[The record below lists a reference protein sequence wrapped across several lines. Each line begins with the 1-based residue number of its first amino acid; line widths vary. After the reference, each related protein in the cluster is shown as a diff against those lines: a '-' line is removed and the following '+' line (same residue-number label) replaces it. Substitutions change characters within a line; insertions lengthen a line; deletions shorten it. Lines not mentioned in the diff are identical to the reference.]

1 MARTASE
8 DPVTATANK
17 IPLRMQVKYRDK
29 VVPALQKE
37 FGYKNPMMVP
47 RLLKVVVN
55 MGVGQAVQ
63 NKARIEAANKDLTAI
78 VGQKPMIRKARQS
91 VASFKLREGYPIGVA
106 VTLRGPRMWEFV
118 DRLISLAIPRIRD
131 FRGLPTKLDGRGNY
145 TMGLSEQSVFPEI
158 QLDKV
163 EFVQGMD
170 ITFVTT
176 ARTDKEGMALLASLG
191 MPFRK

>member
-1 MARTASE
+1 M
-8 DPVTATANK
+8 TATAPK
-17 IPLRMQVKYRDK
+17 TTPRMLQKYRDK
-29 VVPALQKE
+29 VVPALLKE
-37 FGYKNPMMVP
+37 FGYQNPMMVP
-47 RLLKVVVN
+47 RLSKIVVN
-55 MGVGQAVQ
+55 MGVGQAVN
-63 NKARIEAANKDLTAI
+63 NKARIEAANKDMTAI

-106 VTLRGPRMWEFV
+106 VTLRGPRMWEFL
-118 DRLISLAIPRIRD
+118 DRLITLAIPRIRD
-131 FRGLPTKLDGRGNY
+131 FRGVPTKLDGRGNY

-176 ARTDKEGMALLASLG
+176 AQTDKEGQALLAHLG

>member
-1 MARTASE
+1 MTTTTTSSGGSIAGKTPR
-8 DPVTATANK
+8 
-17 IPLRMQVKYRDK
+17 LQQLYRDK
-29 VVPALQKE
+29 IIGALRKE
-37 FGYKNPMMVP
+37 FGYSNPMMVP
-47 RLLKVVVN
+47 RLMKIVVN
-55 MGVGQAVQ
+55 MGVGRAVE
-63 NKARIEAANKDLTAI
+63 NKNRIEAANKDLTAI
-78 VGQKPMIRKARQS
+78 TGQKPLIRKSRGAVS
-91 VASFKLREGYPIGVA
+91 GFKLREGYPIGIA
-106 VTLRGPRMWEFV
+106 VTLRGSRMWEFL
-118 DRLISLAIPRIRD
+118 DRLITLAIPRIRD

-176 ARTDKEGMALLASLG
+176 AGTDKEGLALLANLG

>member
-1 MARTASE
+1 MTTNTAKPIARRLS
-8 DPVTATANK
+8 
-17 IPLRMQVKYRDK
+17 LYREK
-29 VVPALQKE
+29 VVPALRQE
-37 FGYKNPMMVP
+37 FGYPNPMMIP
-47 RLLKVVVN
+47 RLTKIVIN
-55 MGVGQAVQ
+55 MGVGKAVE
-63 NKARIEAANKDLTAI
+63 NKNRIEAANKDLIAI
-78 VGQKPMIRKARQS
+78 SGQRPLIRKSRGAVS
-91 VASFKLREGYPIGVA
+91 GFKLREGYAIGVA
-106 VTLRGPRMWEFV
+106 VTLRGGRMWEFL
-118 DRLISLAIPRIRD
+118 DRLISLAVPRIRD

-176 ARTDKEGMALLASLG
+176 AQTDKEGLALLTHLG

>member
-1 MARTASE
+1 MTTSTAKPPARRLS
-8 DPVTATANK
+8 
-17 IPLRMQVKYRDK
+17 LYRET
-29 VVPALQKE
+29 VVPALRQE
-37 FGYKNPMMVP
+37 FGYPNPMMIP
-47 RLLKVVVN
+47 RLTKIVIN
-55 MGVGQAVQ
+55 MGVGKAVE
-63 NKARIEAANKDLTAI
+63 NKNRIEAANKDLIAI
-78 VGQKPMIRKARQS
+78 SGQRPLIRKSRGAVS
-91 VASFKLREGYPIGVA
+91 GFKLREGYAIGVA
-106 VTLRGPRMWEFV
+106 VTLRGARMWEFL
-118 DRLISLAIPRIRD
+118 DRLISLAVPRIRD

-176 ARTDKEGMALLASLG
+176 AQTDQEGLALLTHLG

>member
-1 MARTASE
+1 MPRLQE
-8 DPVTATANK
+8 VYNEQV
-17 IPLRMQVKYRDK
+17 IPKMMEK
-29 VVPALQKE
+29 
-37 FGYKNPMMVP
+37 FGYKNIMEVP
-47 RLLKVVVN
+47 KFEKIVIN
-55 MGVGQAVQ
+55 MGVGKAVE
-63 NKARIEAANKDLTAI
+63 NKNRMEAANKDLTAI
-78 VGQKPMIRKARQS
+78 TGQRPLIRKSRGAVS
-91 VASFKLREGYPIGVA
+91 GFKLRENYAIGVA
-106 VTLRGPRMWEFV
+106 VTLRGARMWEFL
-118 DRLISLAIPRIRD
+118 DRLISLAVPRIRD

-176 ARTDKEGMALLASLG
+176 APTDKEGLALLTHLG

>member
-1 MARTASE
+1 M
-8 DPVTATANK
+8 TATANK
-17 IPLRMQVKYRDK
+17 IPLRMQVKYREK

-37 FGYKNPMMVP
+37 FGYQNPMMVP
-47 RLLKVVVN
+47 RLVKVVVN

-78 VGQKPMIRKARQS
+78 VGQKPMIRKARVS
-91 VASFKLREGYPIGVA
+91 VAGFKLREHYPIGIA
-106 VTLRGPRMWEFV
+106 VTLRGPRMWEFI
-118 DRLISLAIPRIRD
+118 DRLVSLAIPRIRD
-131 FRGLPTKLDGRGNY
+131 FRGLQTKLDGHGNY

-176 ARTDKEGMALLASLG
+176 ANTDKEGMALLSNLG

>member
-1 MARTASE
+1 M
-8 DPVTATANK
+8 
-17 IPLRMQVKYRDK
+17 LLKYREK
-29 VVPALQKE
+29 VVPALLQD
-37 FGYKNPMMVP
+37 FAYTNPMKIP

-55 MGVGQAVQ
+55 MGVGQAVN

-78 VGQKPMIRKARQS
+78 VGQKPMIRKARRS
-91 VASFKLREGYPIGVA
+91 VAAFKLREGYPIGVA

-131 FRGLPTKLDGRGNY
+131 FRGVGNKLDGRGNY

-176 ARTDKEGMALLASLG
+176 AGTDKEGMALLTHLG
-191 MPFRK
+191 MPFRKQG

>member
-1 MARTASE
+1 M
-8 DPVTATANK
+8 
-17 IPLRMQVKYRDK
+17 LQKYRDK
-29 VVPALQKE
+29 VVPALKKD
-37 FGYKNPMMVP
+37 FAYTNPMIIP

-55 MGVGQAVQ
+55 MGVGQAVN

-91 VASFKLREGYPIGVA
+91 VAAFKLREGYPIGVA

-131 FRGLPTKLDGRGNY
+131 FRGVPSKLDGRGNY

-176 ARTDKEGMALLASLG
+176 AGTDKEGLALLAHLG
-191 MPFRK
+191 IPFRK

>member
-1 MARTASE
+1 MTTTSTT
-8 DPVTATANK
+8 TATK
-17 IPLRMQVKYRDK
+17 TGTKKTPRLLQQYRDK
-29 VVPALQKE
+29 AVPALRKE
-37 FGYKNPMMVP
+37 FAYENPMMVP
-47 RLLKVVVN
+47 RLAKVVVN

-63 NKARIEAANKDLTAI
+63 NKARIDAANKDLTAI
-78 VGQKPMIRKARQS
+78 VGQKPMVRKSRVS
-91 VASFKLREGYPIGVA
+91 VAGFKLREGYPIGIA

-118 DRLISLAIPRIRD
+118 DRLVSLAIPRIRD

-176 ARTDKEGMALLASLG
+176 AKTDKEGMALLANLG